1 MPTYEDSSE
10 QYDFD
15 PDTIIQGAISSALLT
30 SVEHAFTDSCVAEAW
45 AEASVTGDR
54 ARGGFVGGD
63 AEGNVSVV
71 AWDGKNIVAFEH
83 RVGVDADVAG
93 GIEDLRR
100 AVPGMPAELEG
111 AFQRAAALLRGGP
124 KGALGAS
131 AGLWVTPDAV
141 GSSVFG
147 HDDTY
152 KPGRE
157 VLRWGVG
164 PDEECEDESD
174 EEDAPYEKAKR
185 AESIVDALVARMGS
199 GRVALA
205 KEEADA
211 ILATGAAP
219 CEGGVE
225 QMKATFGAAGVDW
238 PG

>member
-30 SVEHAFTDSCVAEAW
+30 SVEHAYTDSCVAEAW
-45 AEASVTGDR
+45 AEASLTGDR
-54 ARGGFVGGD
+54 ARGGFVGSD

-71 AWDGKNIVAFEH
+71 AWDGKNLVAFEH
-83 RVGVDADVAG
+83 RVGVDASVAG
-93 GIEDLRR
+93 SVEDLR
-100 AVPGMPAELEG
+100 ATVPGMPAALDG
-111 AFQRAAALLRGGP
+111 VFRQAAALLRGGP
-124 KGALGAS
+124 RGALGAS

-164 PDEECEDESD
+164 PDEECEDEST
-174 EEDAPYEKAKR
+174 EEDAPYERAKR
-185 AESIVDALVARMGS
+185 AEAVVDALVGRMGK
-199 GRVALA
+199 GRVVIA
-205 KEEADA
+205 KEESDA
-211 ILATGAAP
+211 ILATGAVP

-225 QMKATFGAAGVDW
+225 QMKATFAAAGFDW
-238 PG
+238 